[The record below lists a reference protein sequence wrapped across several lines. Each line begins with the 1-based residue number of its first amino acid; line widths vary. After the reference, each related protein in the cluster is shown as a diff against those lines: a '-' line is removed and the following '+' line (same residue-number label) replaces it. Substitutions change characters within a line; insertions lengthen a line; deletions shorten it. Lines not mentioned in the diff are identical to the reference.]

1 MSQSGGGLQR
11 SPFKAARRGACGEDM
26 GLLKLIKR
34 VSKGVSVIFVIRRW
48 IADIHIHHQP
58 LDRLARGP
66 FDSLKIK
73 G

>member
-26 GLLKLIKR
+26 VSLKLIKR
-34 VSKGVSVIFVIRRW
+34 VSKRVSVIFIIRAW
-48 IADIHIHHQP
+48 IADIHIHHQS
-58 LDRLARGP
+58 LDRLACGL
-66 FDSLKIK
+66 FDGLKKI